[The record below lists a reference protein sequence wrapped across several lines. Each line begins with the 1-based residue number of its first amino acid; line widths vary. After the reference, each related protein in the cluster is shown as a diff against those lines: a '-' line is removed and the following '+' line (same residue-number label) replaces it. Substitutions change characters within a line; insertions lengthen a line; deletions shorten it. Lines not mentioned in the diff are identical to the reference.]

1 MSQEQAHFSMVFAIA
16 KIATRRIVGTL
27 WRCARLFVVSVCIAL
42 LYFAPP
48 TKAVEPAEEF
58 VKGLQERGMDDLAIE
73 YLDRL
78 KTSPLA
84 SDAIKKRIPYLRGV
98 ALVEQAK
105 RSADPAER
113 NWRPFK

>member
-16 KIATRRIVGTL
+16 KIATRRDVGSVSY
-27 WRCARLFVVSVCIAL
+27 CARLFVAPVCIAL
-42 LYFAPP
+42 LCCTGLAV
-48 TKAVEPAEEF
+48 AVEPAEEF

-84 SDAIKKRIPYLRGV
+84 TDAIKKRIPYLRGV
-98 ALVEQAK
+98 A
-105 RSADPAER
+105 
-113 NWRPFK
+113 